1 MDTLKM
7 AATDAGLVVE
17 AEDSDSAVNWGAV
30 IAGGIA
36 AAALTLVLLAFGAGV
51 GFSVVSPWSDQGV
64 SAPTF
69 SLAAGVYLIV
79 VAMLAS
85 TVGGY
90 LAGRLRTKWTG
101 VHTHEV
107 FFRDTAH
114 GFLAWAFATVLSAT
128 VMGAAATH
136 LLAGA
141 SAGLT
146 QGAAGAATTQAANS
160 SGGPTDIYVDTLFRP
175 AATNSAGA
183 APAAPAAVDP
193 ATGAPVAGA
202 APAAVAAPRSSNSDP
217 AADRAA
223 VGRLFVRD
231 LGKGQDFSAEDRVYL
246 SQVVAQRTGMSQ
258 AEADKRVND
267 TITQAK
273 QATDTARKAA
283 AKLSLWLAASMLIG
297 AFAASLAATEGG
309 KLRDGDWGS
318 ERMS

>member
-36 AAALTLVLLAFGAGV
+36 AAALTLVLLAFGAGI

-64 SAPTF
+64 SATAF
-69 SLAAGVYLIV
+69 SIGAGLYLVV

-90 LAGRLRTKWTG
+90 LAGRLRTRWTG
-101 VHTHEV
+101 VHTHEA

-114 GFLAWAFATVLSAT
+114 GFLAWAFATVLSAGIL
-128 VMGAAATH
+128 GAAATH
-136 LLAGA
+136 ITAGA

-146 QGAAGAATTQAANS
+146 QGAAGAATAQAANGS
-160 SGGPTDIYVDTLFRP
+160 GPTDTYVDALLRP
-175 AATNSAGA
+175 SATTVSAA
-183 APAAPAAVDP
+183 APATASPETTGIAPARN
-193 ATGAPVAGA
+193 TG
-202 APAAVAAPRSSNSDP
+202 DP
-217 AADRAA
+217 AANRAE

-231 LGKGQDFSAEDRVYL
+231 LGKGQDFSPADRAYL

-258 AEADKRVND
+258 ADADKRVND
-267 TITQAK
+267 TVAQAK
-273 QATDTARKAA
+273 AAADEARKSA
-283 AKLSLWLAASMLIG
+283 AKLSLWLAASMLLG
-297 AFAASLAATEGG
+297 AFSASLAAVEGG
-309 KLRDGDWGS
+309 KLRDGNWGS